1 MNFELKLISVT
12 EEKINLKKKHKWK
25 NCDQSGSFR
34 LPPKFKL
41 ITQNFESWWK
51 IISFR

>member
-12 EEKINLKKKHKWK
+12 EEKINLKKKNTNGK
-25 NCDQSGSFR
+25 NCDQSGSYR

-41 ITQNFESWWK
+41 LTPYF
-51 IISFR
+51 